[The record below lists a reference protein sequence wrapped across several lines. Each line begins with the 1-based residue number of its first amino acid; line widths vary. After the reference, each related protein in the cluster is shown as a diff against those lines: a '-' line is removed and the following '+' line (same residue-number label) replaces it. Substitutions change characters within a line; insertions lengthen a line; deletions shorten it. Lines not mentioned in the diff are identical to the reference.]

1 MASLRGWIRSGD
13 LALRRRARATLQRL
27 HRNQDGNII
36 VLYIA
41 AALLLIG
48 MLWAIIGTGQRMV
61 QKETIQS
68 SADAAAFSAA
78 VIKAK
83 GLNIIAFCNLL
94 MALLLA
100 IIMMLRLIKGALMI
114 LLGVCIAACFDI
126 FGGEVLCAFAPTVE
140 SLYNTYSRIE
150 AQVEPRIMDAMRGLA
165 KVERAVNMT
174 FPALSLVEAYRV
186 GTNAQY
192 QKNFGKGTLV
202 TITWPL
208 PVGSDLKLP
217 TKDGT
222 WGELCDQATNS
233 IDTLIQMALS
243 KIGLG
248 PVAGI
253 FGGAVK
259 MLLTPLEGVLC
270 GGDASGSATT
280 VDTYQYPP
288 PTTCSECQNAD
299 KSTWVGTQV
308 FRNPDGSFNHFTPG
322 VTCQMNGMSSFL
334 CGNTSYAGFVTCADG
349 KEMKQ
354 ISLVSCLVKSKQ
366 NAGLGNDISGDKP
379 VPLDLADDWAQ
390 HKNVRAFTLLT
401 DSNMAARRQAVNTA
415 VKVDQRSANPMFNQL
430 LGTAQAEFYA
440 FNGGGH
446 DDLWHMDWRA
456 RLVRFT
462 FSDTSTTDTGDAAG
476 EGVSSAG
483 ASQINGLLQQF
494 LNSNEASALADQ
506 FMLH

>member
-1 MASLRGWIRSGD
+1 MIG
-13 LALRRRARATLQRL
+13 ALRTWMRHGDVRARAKMRVLLTRL
-27 HRNQDGNII
+27 HGDERGNII
-36 VLYIA
+36 VLYVA

-48 MLWAIIGTGQRMV
+48 MLWAIIGTGARMV

-100 IIMMLRLIKGALMI
+100 IIMMLRLIKGALLV
-114 LLGVCIAACFDI
+114 LLGVCVAACFDI

-150 AQVEPRIMDAMRGLA
+150 SQIEPRLMDAMRGLA
-165 KVERAVNMT
+165 RVERAVNKT

-186 GTNAQY
+186 GTNDQY
-192 QKNFGKGTLV
+192 KKNFGKGTLI
-202 TITWPL
+202 TIAWPL
-208 PVGSDLKLP
+208 PVGDDLSLP

-222 WGELCDQATNS
+222 WGELCDQATQS

-248 PVAGI
+248 PVAGL

-259 MLLTPLEGVLC
+259 MLLTPLKGVLC
-270 GGDASGSATT
+270 GGDTSGGGTL
-280 VDTYQYPP
+280 VDTNETKY
-288 PTTCSECQNAD
+288 TCGDCQGATAS
-299 KSTWVGTQV
+299 KWIGTQV
-308 FRNPDGSFNHFTPG
+308 IRNPDGTFKQFVAGQTCTMDSFSP
-322 VTCQMNGMSSFL
+322 FL
-334 CGNTSYAGFVTCADG
+334 CANPGYSGFVTCSDG

-354 ISLVSCLVKSKQ
+354 VSLESCLVKEKKP
-366 NAGLGNDISGDKP
+366 ADLGQDIQGDKP
-379 VPLDLADDWAQ
+379 VPLDLADDWQ
-390 HKNVRAFTLLT
+390 KRKNVRAFTVLT
-401 DSNMAARRQAVNTA
+401 DTNMDARRQSVNAA
-415 VKVDQRSANPMFNQL
+415 VKADSRSGNPMFNQM

-440 FNGGGH
+440 LNGPGH

-462 FSDTSTTDTGDAAG
+462 LGDTSGSDTGDAAG
-476 EGVSSAG
+476 EGVPSAG
-483 ASQINGLLQQF
+483 ASQISNLMNQF
-494 LNSNEASALADQ
+494 LNSSEASVLADQ

>member
-1 MASLRGWIRSGD
+1 VIGALRTWIRHGD
-13 LALRRRARATLQRL
+13 VAARKKARVLLGRL
-27 HRNQDGNII
+27 HGDERGNII
-36 VLYIA
+36 VLYVA

-48 MLWAIIGTGQRMV
+48 MLWAIIGTGARMV

-100 IIMMLRLIKGALMI
+100 IIMMLRLIKGALAI
-114 LLGVCIAACFDI
+114 LVGVCAAACFDI
-126 FGGEVLCAFAPTVE
+126 FGGEVLCAFEPTAT
-140 SLYNTYSRIE
+140 SLYQTYSNIE
-150 AQVEPRIMDAMRGLA
+150 SQIEPRLMDAMRGLA
-165 KVERAVNMT
+165 KVERAVNKT

-186 GTNAQY
+186 GTNSQY
-192 QKNFGKGTLV
+192 QKNFGKGQLI
-202 TITWPL
+202 TIAWPL
-208 PVGSDLKLP
+208 PIGDDLSLP

-222 WGELCDQATNS
+222 WGELCDQATQS

-248 PVAGI
+248 PVAGL

-259 MLLTPLEGVLC
+259 MLLTPLKGVLC
-270 GGDASGSATT
+270 GGDTSGSSTL
-280 VDTYQYPP
+280 VDTN
-288 PTTCSECQNAD
+288 TTKYTCGDCQNATAS
-299 KSTWVGTQV
+299 KWIGTQV
-308 FRNPDGSFNHFTPG
+308 ITNPDGSTRNVAGQVCTMDGF
-322 VTCQMNGMSSFL
+322 SSFL
-334 CGNTSYAGFVTCADG
+334 CGGYSGTISCTDG

-354 ISLVSCLVKSKQ
+354 ISLESCLVKEKKPADVGGDVQ
-366 NAGLGNDISGDKP
+366 GDKP
-379 VPLDLADDWAQ
+379 VPLDLSDDWQ
-390 HKNVRAFTLLT
+390 QRKNVRAFTVLT
-401 DSNMAARRQAVNTA
+401 DTNMDARRQSVNVG
-415 VKVDQRSANPMFNQL
+415 VKADSRSSNPGFNQL

-440 FNGGGH
+440 LNGAGH

-462 FSDTSTTDTGDAAG
+462 LGDTSGSDTGDAAG
-476 EGVSSAG
+476 EGVPSAG
-483 ASQINGLLQQF
+483 ASQISNLMNQF
-494 LNSNEASALADQ
+494 LNSSEASVLADQ